1 MVMYQQPDTQL
12 ADQCIYGLVFCEMVR
27 FSKRCSR
34 EEDFVAATTR
44 MTGEMIAMGYNA
56 RKIKSKVYKFA
67 AEIPHLFYRNG
78 AKAWSRNI
86 IGLIDDQRPRTP
98 AREAMIEGV
107 GLSEEQWGAARRL
120 LQDITEEDK
129 RRATVQGL

>member
-1 MVMYQQPDTQL
+1 
-12 ADQCIYGLVFCEMVR
+12 MVR

-44 MTGEMIAMGYNA
+44 MTSEMIAKGYDA
-56 RKIKSKVYKFA
+56 RKIKSKMYKFA

-86 IGLIDDQRPRTP
+86 IGLIDDQRPRTST
-98 AREAMIEGV
+98 REAMMEG
-107 GLSEEQWGAARRL
+107 WGFRRSSGGRL
-120 LQDITEEDK
+120 DDCCKTSPTRTNDVPRYSDFEN
-129 RRATVQGL
+129 